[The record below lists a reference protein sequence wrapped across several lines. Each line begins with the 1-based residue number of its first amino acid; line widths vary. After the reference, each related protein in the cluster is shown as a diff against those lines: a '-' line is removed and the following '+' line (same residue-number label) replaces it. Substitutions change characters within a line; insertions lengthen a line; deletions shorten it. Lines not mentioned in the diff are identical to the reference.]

1 MFMNPSIFFAAACF
15 VFLGSAAA
23 APTPAPQVGIEPERL
38 IRVYA
43 NLKNAEQMATGGVV
57 LVPDELKAAARKM
70 PEAALKAELAAT
82 VDRTLAAISSGP
94 SDRRP
99 ETLAYIKNAM
109 LRLLYDRDEDHQ
121 GHANWAKDHR
131 DKSAAAIREC
141 GKKIKDAL
149 TKI

>member
-1 MFMNPSIFFAAACF
+1 MKSIFLF
-15 VFLGSAAA
+15 VSVLCALAGSTWAEQA
-23 APTPAPQVGIEPERL
+23 PAPQPGIEPDRL
-38 IRVYA
+38 VRVYA

-57 LVPDELKAAARKM
+57 LQVDELKATARKLTQ
-70 PEAALKAELAAT
+70 PALKAELNAM
-82 VDRTLAAISSGP
+82 VDRTLSAISSGP

-121 GHANWAKDHR
+121 GHANWAKDHK

-141 GKKIKDAL
+141 GKKIKEAL
-149 TKI
+149 GKI